1 MCSFFTVS
9 KVIGFY
15 QLSFS
20 IKKKKAAKANLL
32 FKKVELVW
40 YILDV
45 YIIYIYVIYMNYIY
59 NIQIAIFPFL
69 SFLLSSSYLPS
80 LPSLSC
86 LVNYGQ
92 TPDFHL
98 LEHKNKDQC
107 TVHFVHTDVSTIN
120 SLILFQN
127 FSPTPGSDF
136 APSVD

>member
-1 MCSFFTVS
+1 M
-9 KVIGFY
+9 
-15 QLSFS
+15 
-20 IKKKKAAKANLL
+20 
-32 FKKVELVW
+32 
-40 YILDV
+40 
-45 YIIYIYVIYMNYIY
+45 
-59 NIQIAIFPFL
+59 FPFL

-92 TPDFHL
+92 TPDFYL

-107 TVHFVHTDVSTIN
+107 TIHFVHTDFSTIN

-136 APSVD
+136 APCVDWVESIVMQNQHVCQNA